1 MENLDLRT
9 KIETLEND
17 HKILKQ
23 YINRM
28 TESKPNISLKSIKA
42 MINSDIKEKKILGSD
57 RKKKLTVMFY
67 AKKSVKIKGLRKMTI
82 KSKETVSKYRQ

>member
-42 MINSDIKEKKILGSD
+42 MINSAIKEKKILGSD

-67 AKKSVKIKGLRKMTI
+67 AKKVRKNKGTQKDDN
-82 KSKETVSKYRQ
+82 KE

>member
-42 MINSDIKEKKILGSD
+42 MINSAIKEKKDPRIRQEKKINCYVLCKKV
-57 RKKKLTVMFY
+57 RKN
-67 AKKSVKIKGLRKMTI
+67 KGTQKDDN
-82 KSKETVSKYRQ
+82 KE